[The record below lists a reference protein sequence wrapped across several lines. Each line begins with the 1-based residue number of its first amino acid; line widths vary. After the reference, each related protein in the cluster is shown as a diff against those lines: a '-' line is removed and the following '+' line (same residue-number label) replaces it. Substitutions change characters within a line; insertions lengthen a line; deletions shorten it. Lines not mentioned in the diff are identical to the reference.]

1 MKVVLDT
8 NILVSALLI
17 RDSIPA
23 RILRAVWD
31 GQLQLQLQLQSSA
44 PLQKELL
51 RVLEYPKIRKR
62 LLAASIDIHQ
72 YLELLPFFVTEVV
85 PDKASAP
92 VPRDP
97 ADRMVLATLI
107 AGSADWLI
115 TGDEDLLVLADQ
127 FPILT
132 PTAFVERFL
141 R

>member
-8 NILVSALLI
+8 NVMVSALLK

-23 RILRAVWD
+23 RILTAVWD
-31 GQLQLQLQLQSSA
+31 GQLQLLSSA
-44 PLQKELL
+44 PLLEELL
-51 RVLEYPKIRKR
+51 RVLNYPKIRKR
-62 LLAASIDIHQ
+62 LLAASIEIDQ
-72 YLELLPFFVTEVV
+72 FLELLPFFVIEVV
-85 PDKASAP
+85 PDDGSAP
-92 VPRDP
+92 MPRDP

-107 AGSADWLI
+107 AGSADWLV

-141 R
+141 T